1 MTFMSKKLTCICILY
16 TILLAWAFPSQLHAQ
31 YIQTYG
37 GPSAGINSFD
47 GGIRQLRFNAMP
59 GFSSPY
65 DDYLQYAPAAVLL
78 GLKAAGYES
87 RTCWGRMAVS
97 DAFSAAVMAGLV
109 NGLKYTVRRPRPD
122 GSSHNSFPSGHTAT
136 AFMIAT
142 MLHKE
147 YGWKSPW
154 FSFGAYTAAS
164 ATALGR
170 IMNDRHWA
178 SDILAGAIIG
188 TAATQL
194 GYFIAD
200 RIFKDK
206 YLCDGYQKPESG
218 YDPTLRHY
226 EAEIYFGWRFFPSS
240 GKRPG
245 SIPRSGS
252 SVGLQ
257 VHVPINP
264 GSGLAIRTGANS
276 MTFSPGGASSN
287 MYDIAAGGYW
297 QWPFAR
303 ILEVETRLMLGY
315 AWHREGNGIDLIA
328 GPAFSVITGSN
339 FKLKAFAEYEAFS
352 FTKEKPLV
360 HTVQTG
366 IAATFFW

>member
-1 MTFMSKKLTCICILY
+1 MSKKLTCICILC
-16 TILLAWAFPSQLHAQ
+16 TILLAWAFPPQLHAQ
-31 YIQTYG
+31 YIRTYG

-59 GFSSPY
+59 GFSSQY

-87 RTCWGRMAVS
+87 RTCWGRMVVS

-178 SDILAGAIIG
+178 SDILAGAVIG
-188 TAATQL
+188 IAATQL
-194 GYFIAD
+194 GYLITD
-200 RIFKDK
+200 KIFKDK
-206 YLCDGYQKPESG
+206 HLCDGYEKPEFS
-218 YDPTLRHY
+218 YDPALRHY
-226 EAEIYFGWRFFPSS
+226 EAELYFGWRFFPKNK
-240 GKRPG
+240 KRPDT
-245 SIPRSGS
+245 IPRSGS

-257 VHVPINP
+257 ANIPLNP
-264 GSGLAIRTGANS
+264 GSGFSMRTSANS
-276 MTFSPGGASSN
+276 MTLATGKSSN
-287 MYDIAAGGYW
+287 MYNVAIGGYW
-297 QWPFAR
+297 QWPVAR
-303 ILEVETRLMLGY
+303 ILEIESRLMLGY

-328 GPAFSVITGSN
+328 GPALSVITGNN
-339 FKLKAFAEYEAFS
+339 FKLKAFAEYETYP
-352 FTKEKPLV
+352 FTEEKPLV
-360 HTVQTG
+360 HTIQTG
-366 IAATFFW
+366 IAATFYW

>member
-1 MTFMSKKLTCICILY
+1 MSKKLTCICILC
-16 TILLAWAFPSQLHAQ
+16 TILLAWAFPPQLHAQ
-31 YIQTYG
+31 YIRTYG

-59 GFSSPY
+59 GFSSQY

-87 RTCWGRMAVS
+87 RTCWGRMVVS

-170 IMNDRHWA
+170 IMNDAAERA
-178 SDILAGAIIG
+178 DSIL
-188 TAATQL
+188 
-194 GYFIAD
+194 
-200 RIFKDK
+200 
-206 YLCDGYQKPESG
+206 S
-218 YDPTLRHY
+218 
-226 EAEIYFGWRFFPSS
+226 W
-240 GKRPG
+240 
-245 SIPRSGS
+245 
-252 SVGLQ
+252 
-257 VHVPINP
+257 N
-264 GSGLAIRTGANS
+264 NS
-276 MTFSPGGASSN
+276 TDASSN
-287 MYDIAAGGYW
+287 
-297 QWPFAR
+297 P
-303 ILEVETRLMLGY
+303 EY
-315 AWHREGNGIDLIA
+315 A
-328 GPAFSVITGSN
+328 SV
-339 FKLKAFAEYEAFS
+339 KEAFES
-352 FTKEKPLV
+352 AESELN
-360 HTVQTG
+360 
-366 IAATFFW
+366 